1 INKGQLVDLQTPQD
15 FCEALGRHAVEWDGA
30 DGRAYRFFHIQ
41 EEARSYARGIEETM
55 ARVLLRPTNLEDVF
69 IELTGRKEGL

>member
-1 INKGQLVDLQTPQD
+1 M
-15 FCEALGRHAVEWDGA
+15 EWDGA
-30 DGRAYRFFHIQ
+30 DGRAYRFFHTQ